1 MKKKDNK
8 DNFTIKYGEKTSRLP
23 FLIFIDFSKLLSR
36 PILVIMGEG
45 ERSLKLY
52 FCAQLNSISD
62 ILIALDLLYCLV
74 VQLVKRLPARQETW
88 VQYLGME
95 DPLEKE
101 MATHSSILA
110 WITPYIEKPG
120 GLHKWGHKE
129 SDTTEWLSLHLYFI
143 SHLFVR
149 GFILWAYF
157 IQCVILVIH
166 DFMHCNIFDIMTI
179 AVKGRRYV
187 WAKIS
192 SNFF

>member
-1 MKKKDNK
+1 
-8 DNFTIKYGEKTSRLP
+8 
-23 FLIFIDFSKLLSR
+23 
-36 PILVIMGEG
+36 MGEG

-74 VQLVKRLPARQETW
+74 AQLVKKLPARQETW

-95 DPLEKE
+95 DALEKE

-110 WITPYIEKPG
+110 WITPCIEKPG
-120 GLHKWGHKE
+120 GLQKWGHKE

-149 GFILWAYF
+149 GFILWDYF
-157 IQCVILVIH
+157 IQCAILVIH
-166 DFMHCNIFDIMTI
+166 DFMHCNIFDIMNI
-179 AVKGRRYV
+179 AVKEEDMFGLKFQV
-187 WAKIS
+187 I
-192 SNFF
+192 FFK